1 MQHILNLHACLNV
14 NPVCIYILKTDFD
27 VDCVVTLR
35 YSVFASQ

>member
-14 NPVCIYILKTDFD
+14 NNVCMYILKSDFD
-27 VDCVVTLR
+27 DCVVTLR